1 MTCSIWASFLSCYF
15 WTFARTVRLQLSS
28 CGCALVQHGSCSP
41 YVPWCEWHMW
51 AYGLGPFFLIPA
63 AIEFAVLVSADCL
76 AVLLYT
82 LGHAKLWNIC
92 SILEGRFNNNA
103 WRSSACAPLDVTH
116 WKLSECYT
124 SSSQNITMWEIHT
137 QGHAGRSHCKH
148 IYLLFLFFVTYP
160 FVTLFICLPK
170 NNPLWSC
177 CSHLSRKLQVVK
189 CTVRE
194 Y

>member
-1 MTCSIWASFLSCYF
+1 M
-15 WTFARTVRLQLSS
+15 RLQLSS

-41 YVPWCEWHMW
+41 YVPWCKRSMW
-51 AYGLGPFFLIPA
+51 AYGLGPFFLILA

-82 LGHAKLWNIC
+82 LGHAKLWIIC

-103 WRSSACAPLDVTH
+103 SRSSARAPLDVTH
-116 WKLSECYT
+116 LKLSEGYT
-124 SSSQNITMWEIHT
+124 SSSQNITMDTHRDTGT
-137 QGHAGRSHCKH
+137 QGHAGKSHCKH

-189 CTVRE
+189 CTVHE